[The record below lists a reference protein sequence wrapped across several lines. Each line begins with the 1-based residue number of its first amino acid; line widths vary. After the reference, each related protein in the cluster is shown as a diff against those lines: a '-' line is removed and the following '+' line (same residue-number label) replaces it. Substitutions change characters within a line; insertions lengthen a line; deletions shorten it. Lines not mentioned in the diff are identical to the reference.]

1 MNERIYFDNNATTP
15 VAPKVVE
22 AMLPYY
28 EILYGNPSSIH
39 RFGQQAKAALD
50 QARQQVAAII
60 GAEANEIVFCSGGTE
75 ADNLALQGVINSSSK
90 FRKHIITSKI
100 EHHAILHTCGFLGK
114 KGVQIT
120 YVGVDSHGKVDP
132 AEIEAAITP
141 DTLLISIMQANNE
154 TGSIQP
160 IRKIADIAH
169 HHSIYFHTDAVQA
182 LGKIPVNVDDLG
194 VDLLSLSG
202 HKIHAPKGIGGL
214 FVRKGTRLKPI
225 LWGGGHER
233 SRRAGTENIP
243 HIVALGKACELAE
256 SGLKQNSAYL
266 LELRDTFEEQVFQRI
281 PDAHLNGPPE
291 ERLPNTSNL
300 RFDGIEGEGLL
311 INLDIGGVACSTGS
325 ACTSGSIEPSH
336 VLSAMGLSRKEAF
349 GAIRF
354 SFSVFNKQEQIEPAV
369 QLLSRTIERLR
380 SLTSPPLVTS

>member
-15 VAPKVVE
+15 VASKVVE

-90 FRKHIITSKI
+90 SRKHIITSKI
-100 EHHAILHTCGFLGK
+100 EHHAILHTCGFLEK

-169 HHSIYFHTDAVQA
+169 RHSLYFHTDAVQA

-243 HIVALGKACELAE
+243 HIVALGKACELAK

-266 LELRDTFEEQVFQRI
+266 LELRDIFEKQVFQRI

-300 RFDGIEGEGLL
+300 RFDGIEGEGVL

-354 SFSVFNKQEQIEPAV
+354 SFSIYNKREQIGPVV
-369 QLLSRTIERLR
+369 QLLSTTIERLR
-380 SLTSPPLVTS
+380 SLTAPPLVTG